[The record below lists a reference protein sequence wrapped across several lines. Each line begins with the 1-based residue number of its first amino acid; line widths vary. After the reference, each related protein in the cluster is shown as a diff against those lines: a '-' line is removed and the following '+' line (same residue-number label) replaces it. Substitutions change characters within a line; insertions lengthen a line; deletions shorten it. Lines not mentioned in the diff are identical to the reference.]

1 MWLQSKAQDGKI
13 SSQQQDIASLQA
25 SLRCFQGME
34 PQYLEARAKLQEAR
48 QLLEERSQAIVL
60 WQQADERHKALFGSL
75 AELDPEAMTRKLD
88 DTLQELRLIR
98 DRQVSHTASI
108 IFALTPLLTDRPMI
122 C

>member
-1 MWLQSKAQDGKI
+1 MWSQSKAQDGKI

-25 SLRCFQGME
+25 SLRRFQGME
-34 PQYLEARAKLQEAR
+34 PNYLEAKAKLQEAQ

-60 WQQADERHKALFGSL
+60 WQQADEQHKALFGSL

-98 DRQVSHTASI
+98 DRQVSRTWEDVSWC
-108 IFALTPLLTDRPMI
+108 DV
-122 C
+122 